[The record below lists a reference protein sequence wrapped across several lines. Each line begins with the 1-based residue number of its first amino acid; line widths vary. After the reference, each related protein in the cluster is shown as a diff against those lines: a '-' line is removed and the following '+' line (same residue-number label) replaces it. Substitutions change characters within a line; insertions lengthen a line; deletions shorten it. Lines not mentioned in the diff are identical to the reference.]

1 MEFHPQK
8 CQVLHITSKRKP
20 VKFLYNIHS
29 QTLEE
34 AITAKYLGVTIQND
48 LNWNKHIDA
57 TTKTT
62 NNTRAFLQ
70 RNIKQCPGKTKEL
83 CYKTLVR
90 PILEYASV
98 IWDPFT
104 DDTYGNW
111 RWSSVEQL
119 AWSSQIID
127 LPAASHLCCNSSS
140 GPSFKSA
147 EPWQRCT

>member
-57 TTKTT
+57 TTKTA

-70 RNIKQCPGKTKEL
+70 RNIKQCPGKTKEPD
-83 CYKTLVR
+83 TNTISAR
-90 PILEYASV
+90 PYHEV
-98 IWDPFT
+98 P
-104 DDTYGNW
+104 DTICQNFHIPEVLLP
-111 RWSSVEQL
+111 RHHQIVEQPSPD
-119 AWSSQIID
+119 SSMLLDTRQ
-127 LPAASHLCCNSSS
+127 LQ
-140 GPSFKSA
+140 GGSA
-147 EPWQRCT
+147 NRQTPLDSY

>member
-8 CQVLHITSKRKP
+8 CQVFHITSKRKP
-20 VKFLYNIHS
+20 VKFFYNIHS
-29 QTLEE
+29 QTLEG

-57 TTKTT
+57 TTKTA

-98 IWDPFT
+98 IWDRSLT
-104 DDTYGNW
+104 TTYGNW
-111 RWSSVEQL
+111 RWCSVEQL

-127 LPAASHLCCNSSS
+127 LPAASHLCRNSSS

-147 EPWQRCT
+147 EPRQRCT